1 MLKLLETIDYAD
13 DYGDAVDTVRVHKVE
28 GTVQL
33 AGDSIWE
40 YTGPQTV
47 NVKEVQVIETKYA
60 DEDESYTN
68 VRVWHDTD
76 WRIYTDSGFEKAISD
91 FLGFD
96 VNFTE
101 QGMQDNFRASM
112 E

>member
-1 MLKLLETIDYAD
+1 MLKLLKTVDYAD
-13 DYGDAVDTVRVHKVE
+13 DYGDSVDTVTVHKVE

-47 NVKEVQVIETKYA
+47 TVKEVQVIETKYHDD
-60 DEDESYTN
+60 DETYTN
-68 VRVWHDTD
+68 VRVWHDAN